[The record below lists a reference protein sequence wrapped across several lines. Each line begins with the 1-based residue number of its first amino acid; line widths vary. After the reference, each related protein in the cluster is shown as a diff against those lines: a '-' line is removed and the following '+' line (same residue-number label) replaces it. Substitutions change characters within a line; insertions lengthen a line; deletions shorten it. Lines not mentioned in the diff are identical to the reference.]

1 MSEAKTSYRPDI
13 DGLRAL
19 AVVSVLLFHGGVS
32 VFSGG
37 YVGVDIFFVISGFVI
52 ALSINRDLER
62 DQFSLSGFYERRA
75 RRILPAL
82 TVVLLATWAASLWLA
97 PPVYFESFAKSL
109 AYAASFLSNVH
120 FWRESGYFTS
130 DSPFRPL
137 LHTWSLAVEEQY
149 YLLAPILLFLIYRFL
164 GRKWVLG
171 IAPILIASFVLGVYE
186 IARQHIDPA
195 FYLLP
200 TRAWEILL
208 GALIALSPPPQLRSR
223 FAREGLSVIATAL
236 IAFAILFYAPDTPFP
251 GFAALP
257 PCLGAAIL
265 LYLGMSPVQPVVS
278 RVLAW
283 PPFVAIG
290 LISYSLYLV
299 HWPLMVLTRFT
310 LARQM
315 TILESAV
322 ALAACFAL
330 AGAMY
335 VLVERPL
342 RRAAAPRPVVFFL
355 SAVAILVTVAAGVF
369 GPALNQ
375 RIFAGSAVET
385 HRQDW
390 ATLDKAFKTGQCLL
404 VTGQPFTDWMPDTC
418 ARTTGPGADILLF
431 GDSFAAHYAP
441 GLEVLNAKVAGRVI
455 QYSMQGCSPILE
467 NSREPIQTCREFN
480 KNVAA
485 IIERE
490 QIKRVVIAASWLE
503 YGADWSVGVESTLKV
518 FRDMGLE
525 VTLIGQSP
533 NFYLE
538 PFVIAAQRGQGA
550 QKDVAIDIG
559 GEAERLNARL
569 RDLASVYGAH
579 FIDPVAILC
588 RDNLCPVRIDGQEL
602 FMDYGHFTEIGS
614 VRAVRGYFPY
624 LTQ

>member
-62 DQFSLSGFYERRA
+62 GQFSLSGFYERRA

-82 TVVLLATWAASLWLA
+82 TLVLLATFAASLWLA
-97 PPVYFESFAKSL
+97 PPVYFEPFAKSL

-120 FWRESGYFTS
+120 FWHESGYFFS

-164 GRKWVLG
+164 GRKWALG
-171 IAPILIASFVLGVYE
+171 IAPILIVSFALGVYE
-186 IARQHIDPA
+186 IARQHIDAA

-208 GALIALSPPPQLRSR
+208 GALIALSPPPQLQSR
-223 FAREGLSVIATAL
+223 LAREALSIVAIAL
-236 IAFAILFYAPDTPFP
+236 MAFAIFFYAPDTPFP
-251 GFAALP
+251 GLAALP

-265 LYLGMSPVQPVVS
+265 IYLGMSPSQPVVS
-278 RVLAW
+278 RVLGW

-299 HWPLMVLTRFT
+299 HWPLMVLTRFA
-310 LARQM
+310 LARPM
-315 TILESAV
+315 TTLESAI
-322 ALAACFAL
+322 ALAACFAI
-330 AGAMY
+330 AGLMY

-342 RRAAAPRPVVFFL
+342 RRAPAPRPVVFGL
-355 SAVAILVTVAAGVF
+355 SAAAILVTVAAGVF
-369 GPALNQ
+369 SPALNQ
-375 RIFAGSAVET
+375 RFFAGSPTET
-385 HRQDW
+385 HTQDW
-390 ATLDKAFKTGQCLL
+390 AALDKALKTGQCLL
-404 VTGQPFTDWMPDTC
+404 VTGQSYADWTPDAC
-418 ARTTGPGADILLF
+418 ARTNGPGGDILLF

-441 GLEVLNAKVAGRVI
+441 GLEALDAKVAGRVV
-455 QYSMQGCSPILE
+455 QYSMQGCAPIFE
-467 NSREPIQTCREFN
+467 NAREPFETCREFI
-480 KNVAA
+480 KNVNQ
-485 IIERE
+485 IIELE
-490 QIKRVVIAASWLE
+490 QIKRVVIVASWLE
-503 YGADWSVGVESTLKV
+503 YGADWSAGVESTLKA

-538 PFVIAAQRGQGA
+538 PFVIAARRGQGA
-550 QKDVAIDIG
+550 EKNVSVNIG

-569 RDLASVYGAH
+569 RNLAAAYGAR

-624 LTQ
+624 LTP